1 VILNAPFGAVS
12 RTLARE
18 ARLRQKRGFHD
29 LVAQVTVLV
38 RQGIGRIVRS
48 PDTPANRRI
57 HWLDARIHQ
66 ASTAGMLN
74 PVKRALA
81 KYKQIY
87 VG

>member
-1 VILNAPFGAVS
+1 
-12 RTLARE
+12 
-18 ARLRQKRGFHD
+18 
-29 LVAQVTVLV
+29 VAQVTVLV

-66 ASTAGMLN
+66 VSTAGMLN